1 MFLLSLVRDTDP
13 SVQGSDTDPTL
24 TLKGVIPLIGVLHGG
39 GTVVRWLIHPFKAFF
54 RDLRTTMFHILFEFR
69 PESFV
74 GRRDLPFH
82 TTGQLRGQLRANT
95 KFRIHAFVQLGDA
108 ARFAMREGILTHR
121 IKRITRLPIALGV
134 MPETALA

>member
-1 MFLLSLVRDTDP
+1 MFLISLVRDA
-13 SVQGSDTDPTL
+13 S
-24 TLKGVIPLIGVLHGG
+24 GVLHGG
-39 GTVVRWLIHPFKAFF
+39 GTLVRWLIHPFKAFF

-95 KFRIHAFVQLGDA
+95 KFRIQAFVQPGDA

-121 IKRITRLPIALGV
+121 IKRITRLPIAVGA